1 MNETLFIEDLQFIVR
16 RSPRRATIGITVDR
30 DGRLLLAAPDICP
43 RAHLERVAH
52 KKLVWV
58 RSKLAE
64 REPHSSAAWP
74 KQFASGEGFYFLGQS
89 YRLRLVEPTTQNAAL
104 DWHHDWFW
112 LRSDESQRGQQ
123 HFQRWYIRQGRRWFD
138 EHVDR
143 WACRVGVVPKGYAIR
158 DLGFRWGS
166 CGAMSK
172 LNFHWRTIQL
182 PPAMIEY
189 VLAHELVHLHEP
201 SHNAAYWERLERALP
216 DCQER
221 RLWLAQ
227 HGSRF

>member
-1 MNETLFIEDLQFIVR
+1 MTETLRIEDLQFIVR
-16 RSPRRATIGITVDR
+16 RSQRRTTIGITVER
-30 DGRLLLAAPDICP
+30 DGRLLLAAPERCSDTL
-43 RAHLERVAH
+43 LEHVARN
-52 KKLVWV
+52 KLVWV
-58 RSKLAE
+58 RTKLAQ
-64 REPHSSAAWP
+64 RESLDLPAWP
-74 KQFASGEGFYFLGQS
+74 KQFLPGEGFYYLGQS
-89 YRLRLVEPTTQNAAL
+89 YRLRLVEQTTQNLPL

-112 LRSDESQRGQQ
+112 LRSDVCQRGQQ
-123 HFQRWYIRQGRRWFD
+123 HFQRWYIQQGQRWFD
-138 EHVDR
+138 EHLDR
-143 WACRVGVVPKGYAIR
+143 WAHRVGVAPRGYAIR

-166 CGAMSK
+166 CGTSAV

-201 SHNAAYWERLERALP
+201 SHNAAFWERLARALP

-221 RLWLAQ
+221 KLWLAQ